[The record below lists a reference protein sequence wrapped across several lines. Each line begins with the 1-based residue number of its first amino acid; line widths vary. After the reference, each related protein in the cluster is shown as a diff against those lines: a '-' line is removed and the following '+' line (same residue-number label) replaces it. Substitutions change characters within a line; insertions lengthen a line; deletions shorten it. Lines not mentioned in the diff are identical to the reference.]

1 MNQNNIIK
9 EWMNKPETSVNR
21 IHIAENRR
29 ALNLPAVRVKEKDS
43 WRKATRGEED
53 MEDSQ

>member
-43 WRKATRGEED
+43 
-53 MEDSQ
+53 